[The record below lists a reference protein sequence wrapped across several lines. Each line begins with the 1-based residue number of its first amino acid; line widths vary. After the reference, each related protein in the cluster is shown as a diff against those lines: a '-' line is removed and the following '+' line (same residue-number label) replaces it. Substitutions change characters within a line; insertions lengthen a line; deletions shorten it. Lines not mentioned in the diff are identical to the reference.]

1 MTLEEA
7 IKHCIELAEK
17 NEDESKNWAYGASQI
32 NDDENRKKQ
41 YLKHAEWWHERA
53 KEHRQLAEWLKELKW
68 YREDTRF
75 ADLYERIC
83 IKRDED
89 RDYFA
94 RTKDQT
100 YITRIAEKEMFIHMM
115 QDMMFDR
122 YGVEEVN
129 ADDES

>member
-1 MTLEEA
+1 MRTLDEE
-7 IKHCIELAEK
+7 IKYCEEVAEL
-17 NEDESKNWAYGASQI
+17 NEECARIYNEQDEIMASCSCKECA
-32 NDDENRKKQ
+32 N
-41 YLKHAEWWHERA
+41 
-53 KEHRQLAEWLKELKW
+53 EHRQLAEWLRELKA

-89 RDYFA
+89 REYFA
-94 RTKDQT
+94 RTKDKT

-115 QDMMFDR
+115 QNMMFDR

-129 ADDES
+129 ADDGDSN

>member
-1 MTLEEA
+1 MLTLEEA
-7 IKHCIELAEK
+7 ITHCIEVAEK
-17 NEDESKNWAYGASQI
+17 NEASYKAESALGLGGYDCKKCA
-32 NDDENRKKQ
+32 DD
-41 YLKHAEWWHERA
+41 
-53 KEHRQLAEWLKELKW
+53 HRQLAEWLRELKW

-89 RDYFA
+89 REYFA
-94 RTKDQT
+94 RTKDKT

-129 ADDES
+129 ADEDSD

>member
-1 MTLEEA
+1 MTLDEAIEREEA
-7 IKHCIELAEK
+7 LAYSYGERYKRCGEPVGELDK
-17 NEDESKNWAYGASQI
+17 LES
-32 NDDENRKKQ
+32 
-41 YLKHAEWWHERA
+41 
-53 KEHRQLAEWLKELKW
+53 EHRQLAEWLKELKA
-68 YREDTRF
+68 YREDTRL

-94 RTKDQT
+94 KTKDQT

-129 ADDES
+129 ADE

>member
-1 MTLEEA
+1 MKIDEA
-7 IKHCIELAEK
+7 IKHAEEVAEL
-17 NEDESKNWAYGASQI
+17 NEECARIYNEQGETMASCSCK
-32 NDDENRKKQ
+32 EC
-41 YLKHAEWWHERA
+41 A
-53 KEHRQLAEWLKELKW
+53 KEHRQLAEWLRELKA

-89 RDYFA
+89 REYFA
-94 RTKDQT
+94 RTKDKT

-115 QDMMFDR
+115 QNMMFDR

-129 ADDES
+129 ADDGDSD

>member
-1 MTLEEA
+1 MNLDEAIAREEALAYSFGERWKRLGEKIEDLPILEE
-7 IKHCIELAEK
+7 
-17 NEDESKNWAYGASQI
+17 
-32 NDDENRKKQ
+32 
-41 YLKHAEWWHERA
+41 
-53 KEHRQLAEWLKELKW
+53 EHRQMAEWLRELKW

-89 RDYFA
+89 REYFA
-94 RTKDQT
+94 RTKDKT

-115 QDMMFDR
+115 QDMMLNR

-129 ADDES
+129 ADENIHS

>member
-1 MTLEEA
+1 MTLEEH
-7 IKHCIELAEK
+7 IKR
-17 NEDESKNWAYGASQI
+17 Y
-32 NDDENRKKQ
+32 DD
-41 YLKHAEWWHERA
+41 RA
-53 KEHRQLAEWLKELKW
+53 KSIRNAIVEKKESQEVVELLRELKA

-129 ADDES
+129 ADEDSD

>member
-1 MTLEEA
+1 MGKIIDIESAIQHCEEVA
-7 IKHCIELAEK
+7 KNQEWMAE
-17 NEDESKNWAYGASQI
+17 NYDDDSMGA
-32 NDDENRKKQ
+32 KQ
-41 YLKHAEWWHERA
+41 CKECAS
-53 KEHRQLAEWLKELKW
+53 EHRQLAEWLRELKM

-75 ADLYERIC
+75 TDLYERIC

-94 RTKDQT
+94 RTKDKT

-129 ADDES
+129 ADDRVSN

>member
-1 MTLEEA
+1 MMTLEES
-7 IKHCIELAEK
+7 IKREQMLADSNYEMA
-17 NEDESKNWAYGASQI
+17 ESCHTDEGV
-32 NDDENRKKQ
+32 
-41 YLKHAEWWHERA
+41 YLKEEGAYRDRAEYHE
-53 KEHRQLAEWLKELKW
+53 QLAEWLRELKW

-129 ADDES
+129 ADES

>member
-1 MTLEEA
+1 MTLEEEIMKLDLIA
-7 IKHCIELAEK
+7 SDAFEGGDS
-17 NEDESKNWAYGASQI
+17 NEFW
-32 NDDENRKKQ
+32 
-41 YLKHAEWWHERA
+41 
-53 KEHRQLAEWLKELKW
+53 QLAEWLRELKA

-83 IKRDED
+83 IKRDDD

-94 RTKDQT
+94 RTKDKT
-100 YITRIAEKEMFIHMM
+100 YLTRIAEKEMFIHMM

-129 ADDES
+129 ADDSN

>member
-1 MTLEEA
+1 MTLEEEIA
-7 IKHCIELAEK
+7 KLDLIASDAFEGGDA
-17 NEDESKNWAYGASQI
+17 NEF
-32 NDDENRKKQ
+32 
-41 YLKHAEWWHERA
+41 
-53 KEHRQLAEWLKELKW
+53 RQLAEWLRELKW

-83 IKRDED
+83 IKRDDD
-89 RDYFA
+89 REYFA
-94 RTKDQT
+94 RTKDKT

-129 ADDES
+129 ADE

>member
-7 IKHCIELAEK
+7 IKHCEEVARENEASIEYYTIQGDKEWLDECEK
-17 NEDESKNWAYGASQI
+17 DCIECAN
-32 NDDENRKKQ
+32 
-41 YLKHAEWWHERA
+41 
-53 KEHRQLAEWLKELKW
+53 EHRQLAEWLRELKW

-129 ADDES
+129 ADEDSD

>member
-1 MTLEEA
+1 MTLDEA
-7 IKHCIELAEK
+7 IKHCEEVAEK
-17 NEDESKNWAYGASQI
+17 YCEKVEDGLTADDFCDSCAS
-32 NDDENRKKQ
+32 
-41 YLKHAEWWHERA
+41 
-53 KEHRQLAEWLKELKW
+53 EHRQLAEWLKELKW

-129 ADDES
+129 ADDTNRCEN

>member
-1 MTLEEA
+1 MTIDEE
-7 IKHCIELAEK
+7 IKRCEKVADDQDWLA
-17 NEDESKNWAYGASQI
+17 SSY
-32 NDDENRKKQ
+32 DDGSMGKK
-41 YLKHAEWWHERA
+41 LCTECAE
-53 KEHRQLAEWLKELKW
+53 EHRQLAEWLKELKW

-129 ADDES
+129 ADGDSD

>member
-1 MTLEEA
+1 MIKDLDEA
-7 IKHCIELAEK
+7 IQHCLEVAEM
-17 NEDESKNWAYGASQI
+17 NQSIADNTESDNWMDIAQCEKCA
-32 NDDENRKKQ
+32 
-41 YLKHAEWWHERA
+41 A
-53 KEHRQLAEWLKELKW
+53 EHRQLAEWLKELKW

-122 YGVEEVN
+122 YGVEGGKR
-129 ADDES
+129 

>member
-1 MTLEEA
+1 MPIKLDMSIEETIEHLDQIA
-7 IKHCIELAEK
+7 NNQFECADRIDELHCDSTSTR
-17 NEDESKNWAYGASQI
+17 NMASYHK
-32 NDDENRKKQ
+32 R
-41 YLKHAEWWHERA
+41 
-53 KEHRQLAEWLKELKW
+53 LAEWLKELKA

-83 IKRDED
+83 IKRDDD
-89 RDYFA
+89 REYFA
-94 RTKDQT
+94 RTKDKT

-129 ADDES
+129 ADDE

>member
-7 IKHCIELAEK
+7 IKHCEEKAEELERSAKIHQRPNRGVKGSGKRYLSCIE
-17 NEDESKNWAYGASQI
+17 YAS
-32 NDDENRKKQ
+32 
-41 YLKHAEWWHERA
+41 
-53 KEHRQLAEWLKELKW
+53 EHRQLAEWLKELKW

-129 ADDES
+129 ADEDSD

>member
-1 MTLEEA
+1 MMNLDEA
-7 IKHCIELAEK
+7 IKHCIKIAEK
-17 NEDESKNWAYGASQI
+17 YEEECKNWAYGASQI

-41 YLKHAEWWHERA
+41 YQKHAEMWQECA
-53 KEHRQLAEWLKELKW
+53 KEHRQLAEWLKELKA

-129 ADDES
+129 ADE

>member
-1 MTLEEA
+1 MLTLEEA
-7 IKHCIELAEK
+7 IKHCEEVAERLEGK
-17 NEDESKNWAYGASQI
+17 DGYAYTDSTCDEC
-32 NDDENRKKQ
+32 
-41 YLKHAEWWHERA
+41 A
-53 KEHRQLAEWLKELKW
+53 KEHRQLAEWLRELKW

-122 YGVEEVN
+122 FGVEEVN
-129 ADDES
+129 ADD

>member
-1 MTLEEA
+1 MTTLMTLDET
-7 IKHCIELAEK
+7 IKHCEEVAEK
-17 NEDESKNWAYGASQI
+17 FDTELNLINCGISNESC
-32 NDDENRKKQ
+32 DDCLQ
-41 YLKHAEWWHERA
+41 YA
-53 KEHRQLAEWLKELKW
+53 KDHRQLAEWLRELKM

-89 RDYFA
+89 REYFA
-94 RTKDQT
+94 RTKDKT

-129 ADDES
+129 ADE

>member
-1 MTLEEA
+1 MEARTLTLEEA
-7 IKHCIELAEK
+7 IKHCEEIAETQ
-17 NEDESKNWAYGASQI
+17 EWMSGTYDDDSMGAKLCKECAS
-32 NDDENRKKQ
+32 
-41 YLKHAEWWHERA
+41 
-53 KEHRQLAEWLKELKW
+53 EHRQLAEWLRELKA

-129 ADDES
+129 ADD